1 MKNRRSLIIC
11 SFVFASFF
19 RPAYSQEGYH
29 FSFSVRDLTDTVC
42 YLVEYTGDKTYLI
55 DTALVRNGSFI
66 FEGKTHLEKG
76 MYLVVGQSKNKYLD
90 FLVNDAS
97 RIRIET
103 DTAHWIDRVSVRGSK
118 ENQLFFDYVAYLAQ
132 KRKAMDSLSASI
144 RNDSA
149 DEEHRTEIRE
159 KIRRIDEEVVSHQKG
174 LIRQYHDTFFG
185 TFLLASM
192 EPEISQ
198 DLQQETESS
207 ERDRL
212 LREYRDHY
220 WDNFDLT
227 DDRLLHTPLF
237 HPRMERYMDD
247 LTYPLPDSIS
257 RAIDLILFRVSSS
270 KKVYEYLL
278 WYFLVKYER
287 STIMGYDAV
296 FVHIVN
302 NYFKTGKAG
311 FVSDAVIQNVIRRSD
326 VLEPLLIG
334 KPAPLM
340 ILLDTNDIPVSLY
353 SVESEYTVVYF
364 WDSDCSFCTKE
375 SPRLKQFYD
384 ASRDAYDMEVYA
396 VCIDTSMT
404 EWKKY
409 IRQNHLT
416 WINVNGYLSLTPDFH
431 DLYDVHSSPVMYLLD
446 RKKTIIGK
454 RILTEG
460 ITEIIDRKEKEKKNS
475 N

>member
-1 MKNRRSLIIC
+1 MKNRRLLILC

-29 FSFSVRDLTDTVC
+29 ISFSVRNLTDTVC

-55 DTALVRNGSFI
+55 DTAMVRNGSFI
-66 FEGKTHLEKG
+66 FEGKKTLDKG
-76 MYLVVGQSKNKYLD
+76 MYMVVGQSKNKYLD

-97 RIRIET
+97 RFRIET
-103 DTAHWIDRVSVRGSK
+103 DTAHWIDHIKVRGSK
-118 ENQLFFDYVAYLAQ
+118 ENQLFFDYVAYLNQ
-132 KRKAMDSLSASI
+132 KRKTVDSLNLNI
-144 RNDSA
+144 RGDTV
-149 DEEHRTEIRE
+149 DEEYRTGTGE
-159 KIRRIDEEVVSHQKG
+159 KIRRIGAEVVSHQKV
-174 LIRQYHDTFFG
+174 LISQYRDTFFG
-185 TFLLASM
+185 NFLLASM
-192 EPEISQ
+192 EPEINP
-198 DLQQETESS
+198 DLRQEDESS
-207 ERDRL
+207 DRDRL

-237 HPRMERYMDD
+237 HPKMERYMDD
-247 LTYPLPDSIS
+247 LIYPLPDSIS
-257 RAIDLILFRVSSS
+257 RAIDSVLLRVISS
-270 KKVYEYLL
+270 KPVYDYLL

-287 STIMGYDAV
+287 SKIMGYDAV

-302 NYFKTGKAG
+302 NYFKTGRAG
-311 FVSDAVIQNVIRRSD
+311 FVNDAVRQNVIRRSD
-326 VLEPLLIG
+326 ALEPLLIG

-364 WDSDCSFCTKE
+364 WDSDCSFCNKE

-384 ASRDAYDMEVYA
+384 EYRDAYGLEVYA
-396 VCIDTSMT
+396 VCIDTSMV

-409 IRQNHLT
+409 IRQNDLI

-431 DLYDVHSSPVMYLLD
+431 DLYDVHSSPVIYLLD
-446 RKKTIIGK
+446 RNKTIIGK
-454 RILTEG
+454 NILTEG
-460 ITEIIDRKEKEKKNS
+460 VTEIIGRKEKERQNS